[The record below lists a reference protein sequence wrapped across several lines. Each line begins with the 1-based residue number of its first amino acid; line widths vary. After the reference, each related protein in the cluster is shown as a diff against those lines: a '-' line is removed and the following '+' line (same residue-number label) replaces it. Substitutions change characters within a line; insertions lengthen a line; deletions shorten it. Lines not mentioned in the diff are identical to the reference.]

1 MCESDLH
8 PTYTDLEPVTD
19 SDTEPVLS
27 ITEMEIAALRC
38 VDLAEQVV
46 EPLNRFTLCKLVV
59 RAVGNTARLIRAKRS
74 STGAST

>member
-1 MCESDLH
+1 MCMTDDH
-8 PTYTDLEPVTD
+8 PTCYDLSPVRD
-19 SDTEPVLS
+19 DLSPVLS

-74 STGAST
+74 STGANT